1 MTRAKEDGRKPGQKA
16 TAGEKSTKPTAGEKS
31 TKPMA
36 AAPWPRA
43 ALELVLGLACPA
55 LGWAYLRLVAAV
67 GGSLFSYEGPAYELL
82 LVGWLACAV
91 VGSVL
96 GIVWRDRMR
105 GNVAW
110 RVGRA
115 VCVAF
120 LALFVAMLAVV
131 AVFMVTFAKTKA

>member
-1 MTRAKEDGRKPGQKA
+1 MTRAKEGGRKPGKKSV
-16 TAGEKSTKPTAGEKS
+16 AGEKNVVGQEAAT
-31 TKPMA
+31 

-43 ALELVLGLACPA
+43 ALELALGLACPA

-82 LVGWLACAV
+82 LVGWLACAA

-105 GNVAW
+105 GNVVW